1 MWRDEIFAKV
11 DDVDWSIMI
20 VLWGDVIKL
29 VFSGFLFSSHIERN
43 KFPAVIHLSLETF
56 KEMEIGVM
64 QRESLLG
71 KKLQAIPREVYFQVQ
86 SQR

>member
-1 MWRDEIFAKV
+1 
-11 DDVDWSIMI
+11 MI

-29 VFSGFLFSSHIERN
+29 VFSGSHFSSHIEGN
-43 KFPAVIHLSLETF
+43 KFPAVTHLSLETF